1 MDSDLN
7 KIHDTINFLFQ
18 NNHQLKNDNLKLT
31 ELNKE
36 LSRKNNDLSAQL
48 LKCTDE
54 NTNLN
59 KVSYVRSLSTELTNT
74 KKYIEQLEAQLDK
87 YKKINTNI
95 NTNTN
100 TNINTNINTFNP
112 DNYVDIDGYKL
123 IKYKKKYYLVH
134 NNNQIYSILD
144 NKPNTIVG
152 SYNNSKVTL
161 N

>member
-7 KIHDTINFLFQ
+7 KIHDTINFLFL

-31 ELNKE
+31 EINKE
-36 LSRKNNDLSAQL
+36 LLRKNNDLSAEL

-87 YKKINTNI
+87 YKKL
-95 NTNTN
+95 N
-100 TNINTNINTFNP
+100 TNINTNINTFDP
-112 DNYVDIDGYKL
+112 DNYVDIDGYEL

-144 NKPNTIVG
+144 YKPNTIVG

>member
-7 KIHDTINFLFQ
+7 KIHDTINFLFL

-31 ELNKE
+31 EINKE
-36 LSRKNNDLSAQL
+36 LLRKNNDLSAEL

-87 YKKINTNI
+87 YKKLNTNINTNI

-100 TNINTNINTFNP
+100 TFDP
-112 DNYVDIDGYKL
+112 DNYVDIDGYEL

-144 NKPNTIVG
+144 YKPNTIVG